1 MKTYQNVPV
10 TLKGWKGLN
19 TPLMIIMVNH
29 GYMHSWKMH
38 VKLLFK
44 RVVFLYF
51 NQPIKTYI
59 NINSELHLIL
69 IWWTHV
75 SPPFSKKTSLSDD
88 INNVWA
94 PSRVITTP
102 SWTSEKYNN
111 FLGYTHHDNIHR
123 LQIRKTALA
132 SPFNSH
138 EWPRQNFPL
147 QYQYNI
153 NEKSDENKE
162 KYQAGGL

>member
-44 RVVFLYF
+44 RVVFLHF

-69 IWWTHV
+69 IWWTHI

-88 INNVWA
+88 INKVWA

-111 FLGYTHHDNIHR
+111 FLGYTHHDSIHR
-123 LQIRKTALA
+123 VQIRKI
-132 SPFNSH
+132 S
-138 EWPRQNFPL
+138 
-147 QYQYNI
+147 I
-153 NEKSDENKE
+153 
-162 KYQAGGL
+162 GLTI